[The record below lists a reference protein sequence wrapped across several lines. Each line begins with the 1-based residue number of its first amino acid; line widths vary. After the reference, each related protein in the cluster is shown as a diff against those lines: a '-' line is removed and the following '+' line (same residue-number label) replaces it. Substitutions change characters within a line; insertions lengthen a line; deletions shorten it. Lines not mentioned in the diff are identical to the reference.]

1 MKKLVWLMVCLL
13 PFVPGA
19 MAQEFNHFQVGA
31 FADYFRSTDTGG
43 TNMFGLGG
51 RFGVTV
57 LPHVRME
64 AEMAYDFDREFS
76 EGFTSTSSGGTVS
89 FANTGVR
96 TLHGL
101 FGPKLELGHGHF
113 RPFLEAKGGFVNF
126 MFDSAPPGF
135 DSFANQVGN
144 LRAHNWNGAFMPG
157 GGVETTLGP
166 VGLRLDVG
174 DEMYFSNGTHHNLK
188 VMFGPYIRF

>member
-13 PFVPGA
+13 PCVPGA

-31 FADYFRSTDTGG
+31 FADYFRSNDTG

-64 AEMAYDFDREFS
+64 AEMAYDFDKEFS

-89 FANTGVR
+89 FANTGV
-96 TLHGL
+96 
-101 FGPKLELGHGHF
+101 
-113 RPFLEAKGGFVNF
+113 LEAKGGFVNF